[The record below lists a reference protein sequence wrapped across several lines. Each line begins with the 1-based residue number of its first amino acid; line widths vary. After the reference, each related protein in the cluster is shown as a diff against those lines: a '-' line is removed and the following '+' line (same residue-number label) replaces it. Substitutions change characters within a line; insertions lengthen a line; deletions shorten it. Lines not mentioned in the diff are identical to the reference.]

1 MRSFDLYSG
10 DQRRRMRLNDF
21 VARMGERCIQGFGE
35 KTLRK
40 RENLEDPG
48 VDRRLI

>member
-1 MRSFDLYSG
+1 MRW
-10 DQRRRMRLNDF
+10 NVH

-40 RENLEDPG
+40 RENLEDLG
-48 VDRRLI
+48 VDGRLI